1 MLSKGSLAKPTEL
14 MSSTWRAS
22 SASSACSLW
31 TEVPEGLYDSLEPIH
46 STTVLRSSS
55 SSIAPVTSS
64 ALYRANPSNLTHA
77 ESFSDDHLLTNLVTG
92 QQSQENLNSTA
103 FEADLELLNA
113 ETGEVVTFQEGITT
127 TAPPTPSSPWLSI
140 SSNQVLNGTLSTA
153 DLSNPNRLGS
163 YFDGYLLTGVSAG
176 QVVQVNLNSPT
187 FDTYVQLVNADT
199 GEVLASNDDI
209 NYGVILNSQLS
220 FTVESGV
227 NYLLRV
233 TSYSPGA
240 IGDYSITTKTLT
252 LPAGYNPSYGYG
264 LVNAAAAVAD
274 ALGQASPFADVS
286 NLDGNDWGRDI
297 INAPEVWA
305 QGYTGQDIVVA
316 VIDTGV
322 DYNHSD
328 LDANIWV
335 NSNEIAGN
343 GLDDDGNGYVD
354 DVRGWDFVDNDS
366 DPMDTDNHG
375 THVAGIIA
383 AENNGTG
390 ITGVAYNAQI
400 MPVRVLG
407 PNGGSQ
413 TDIAAGIRY
422 AVDNG
427 ADVINLSLGG
437 NYTSD
442 IDSAAIQYAAE
453 NGVVVVMAASN
464 DGDPQPDY
472 PAYYATDWGIAVGAV
487 DSTNTMADFSNRAGT
502 TLLDYVVAP
511 GVDILS
517 TIRDDFYEGLNGT
530 SMAAP
535 HVAGVAAL
543 ILSANSS
550 LTPTQVEDII
560 TATANPLG
568 ITV

>member
-1 MLSKGSLAKPTEL
+1 
-14 MSSTWRAS
+14 MSGTWNAS
-22 SASSACSLW
+22 SASSAFSLW
-31 TEVPEGLYDSLEPIH
+31 TEVSEELYDRLEPIH
-46 STTVLRSSS
+46 SRSVLQNNS
-55 SSIAPVTSS
+55 SSIPPVTSN
-64 ALYRANPSNLTHA
+64 AIDRANSRNLSCD
-77 ESFSDDHLLTNLVTG
+77 ESSSDDHLLTHLVTG
-92 QQSQENLNSTA
+92 QQSQENLNVTA
-103 FEADLELLNA
+103 FEADLELMNA
-113 ETGEVVTFQEGITT
+113 QTGEVVSFQKGIITT
-127 TAPPTPSSPWLSI
+127 SPPTRSSSWLSI
-140 SSNQVLNGTLSTA
+140 SSNQTLNETLSTT

-163 YFDGYLLTGVSAG
+163 YFDGYLLSGVSVG
-176 QVVQVNLNSPT
+176 QVVQVNLNSTT

-209 NYGVILNSQLS
+209 NYGTILNSRLS
-220 FTVESGV
+220 FTVETGV
-227 NYLLRV
+227 NYLIRA
-233 TSYSPGA
+233 TSFSAGA
-240 IGDYSITTKTLT
+240 IGDYSITTQTLT
-252 LPAGYNPSYGYG
+252 LPAGYNTHYGYG
-264 LVNAAAAVAD
+264 LVNASAAVAN
-274 ALGQASPFADVS
+274 ALGQASPFADVT
-286 NLDGNDWGRDI
+286 NLGGNDWGRDM

-305 QGYTGQDIVVA
+305 QGYTGQGIVVA

-322 DYNHSD
+322 DYHHSD
-328 LDANIWV
+328 LDGNIWV
-335 NSNEIAGN
+335 NSDEIAGN
-343 GLDDDGNGYVD
+343 GIDDDGNSYID

-407 PNGGSQ
+407 PNGGLQ
-413 TDIAAGIRY
+413 TDISAGIRY

-427 ADVINLSLGG
+427 ANVINLSLAG
-437 NYTSD
+437 NYTSE
-442 IDSAAIQYAAE
+442 IESAAIQYAAE

-472 PAYYATDWGIAVGAV
+472 PGYYATDWGIAVGAV
-487 DSTNTMADFSNRAGT
+487 DNTNTMADFSNQAGT
-502 TLLDYVVAP
+502 TPLDYVVAP

-517 TIRDDFYEGLNGT
+517 TIRDDFYQAFNGT

-543 ILSANSS
+543 ILNANSS